1 MNGEEQG
8 NRWMEM
14 REKLHKT
21 LDNTIWNV
29 VRRTQFTGG
38 VLSEGVV
45 VVLCTISSHVKCNTT
60 AVGE

>member
-1 MNGEEQG
+1 
-8 NRWMEM
+8 M

-38 VLSEGVV
+38 VFPALSEGVVV

-60 AVGE
+60 AVGG